1 MFTRT
6 LCVIPQCHEAVL
18 CICVEVLPLPGLDF
32 AGNPGVTEEGEMG
45 EKGNLVD
52 MAQDILA
59 DLAEQGPQL
68 YLDFK
73 QYQLN
78 RASSPQVHAPAE
90 QQAGGQDPAPRR
102 PGQPA
107 AG

>member
-1 MFTRT
+1 
-6 LCVIPQCHEAVL
+6 
-18 CICVEVLPLPGLDF
+18 
-32 AGNPGVTEEGEMG
+32 MG

-52 MAQDILA
+52 MAQDIVA

-78 RASSPQVHAPAE
+78 RASSAQAHVTSD